1 MSRFLASFA
10 ARISVGESKRS
21 REHAAK
27 LKDRTLTKLY
37 NLSPALL
44 TNAHMKLDAAVCTA
58 YGWPATLTNDEL
70 PAKLPALNL
79 ACAGITVSP
88 VDEE

>member
-37 NLSPALL
+37 NARP
-44 TNAHMKLDAAVCTA
+44 A
-58 YGWPATLTNDEL
+58 YGWPATLTNNDL

-79 ACAGITVSP
+79 ARAGTTVSP